1 MTISEI
7 NKGNR
12 AKSLRGAPA
21 PCGAKVLRG
30 IFVDVLS
37 QTLSAAAGNLLQPAV
52 LFFALGLIAAMARS
66 DLALPRDAAKT
77 LSLILMLC
85 IGFKGG
91 VEARAHGLDA
101 GFLKAAG
108 LGLALSFLLPLPA
121 YALLRRTGLDT
132 LTAAAT
138 AAHYGSVS
146 VVTFAAAQSY
156 LSSIGQAPGGYM
168 SAVLALMETPGLLTA
183 IAIAALTTRG
193 VATGQ
198 DADRASAG
206 KLAHEVLLNA
216 ASVVLIG
223 GFLIGLITGEAG
235 GERLKTFTG
244 PVFQGVLC
252 VFLLD
257 LGVRAGRQLAAA
269 RGMNL
274 GVLALG
280 IVLPILGGV
289 VALTLG
295 WMAGLPAGDLA
306 ALAVLAASASYIA
319 APAAM
324 SMALP
329 KADAGVYLTLS
340 LGVTFPFNLTIGI
353 PLLAIAAAR
362 LAGG

>member
-1 MTISEI
+1 MDLLT
-7 NKGNR
+7 
-12 AKSLRGAPA
+12 
-21 PCGAKVLRG
+21 
-30 IFVDVLS
+30 
-37 QTLSAAAGNLLQPAV
+37 QTVSAAVGNLLQPAV
-52 LFFALGLIAAMARS
+52 LFFALGLIAALARS
-66 DLALPRDAAKT
+66 DLALPKEAAKT

-108 LGLALSFLLPLPA
+108 LGLTLSFLLPLPA
-121 YALLRRTGLDT
+121 YFLLKRMGLNT
-132 LTAAAT
+132 ITAAAT

-156 LSSIGQAPGGYM
+156 LASIGQAAGGYM

-183 IAIAALTTRG
+183 ITIAAIATRDG
-193 VATGQ
+193 AHGKDPERV
-198 DADRASAG
+198 SAG

-223 GFLIGLITGEAG
+223 GFFIGLFTGHQG
-235 GERLKTFTG
+235 GAKLATFTG

-252 VFLLD
+252 VFLLG
-257 LGVRAGRQLAAA
+257 LGVRAGQQLAAA
-269 RGMNL
+269 RGFKL
-274 GVLALG
+274 GLLAMG
-280 IVLPILGGV
+280 IVLPILGGS
-289 VALTLG
+289 VALVLG
-295 WMAGLPAGDLA
+295 WLAGLPAGDLA

-324 SMALP
+324 GLALP

-340 LGVTFPFNLTIGI
+340 LGVTFPFNLILGI
-353 PLLAIAAAR
+353 PLLALAAAQ

>member
-1 MTISEI
+1 MDLLT
-7 NKGNR
+7 
-12 AKSLRGAPA
+12 
-21 PCGAKVLRG
+21 
-30 IFVDVLS
+30 

-52 LFFALGLIAAMARS
+52 LFFALGLIAALARS
-66 DLALPRDAAKT
+66 DLALPHEAAKT

-108 LGLALSFLLPLPA
+108 LGLVLSFLLPLPA
-121 YALLRRTGLDT
+121 YALLKRTGLNT
-132 LTAAAT
+132 ITAAAT

-156 LSSIGQAPGGYM
+156 LSSIGQAAGGYM

-183 IAIAALTTRG
+183 IAIAAIATRDG
-193 VATGQ
+193 AHGK
-198 DADRASAG
+198 DPDRVLAG

-223 GFLIGLITGEAG
+223 GFFIGLITGHPG
-235 GERLKTFTG
+235 GAKLATFTG

-252 VFLLD
+252 VFLLG
-257 LGVRAGRQLAAA
+257 LGVRAGQQLALA
-269 RGMNL
+269 RGFTL
-274 GVLALG
+274 GLLAMG
-280 IVLPILGGV
+280 IVLPILGGS
-289 VALTLG
+289 VALVLG
-295 WMAGLPAGDLA
+295 WLAGLPAGDLA

-324 SMALP
+324 GMTLP

-340 LGVTFPFNLTIGI
+340 LGVTFPFNLTLGI
-353 PLLAIAAAR
+353 PLLALAAAQ